1 MKEYIANLADNL
13 IGKHNYYA
21 TYQRVRDRE
30 SLESFID
37 HVKLDI
43 GNNDVLGMNPETL
56 GRIMCA
62 FEPKEMC
69 EVNLRCFDFD
79 GDCEKFLREFVS
91 LCLAHA
97 IHLRL
102 KSERYNKLEIGELA
116 KGADGEPATMTWYQ
130 FIEWGKTLSEG
141 WRLPCIS
148 DRFEIIRAVHNT
160 RRTDIGTQYDAYWS
174 TFEGCGNETKSTHA
188 ELLILNCR
196 YPDRPV
202 YYGKNTKLMCL
213 CVRNRN
219 RES

>member
-1 MKEYIANLADNL
+1 MREYIANLTDNL
-13 IGKHNYYA
+13 IGKHNYYVA
-21 TYQRVRDRE
+21 YQRIHDRE
-30 SLESFID
+30 GRKSFID

-43 GNNDVLGMNPETL
+43 SDNDVLSMNPETL
-56 GRIMCA
+56 GKIMCA
-62 FEPKEMC
+62 FESE
-69 EVNLRCFDFD
+69 EVNEIDRRQFDFE
-79 GDCEKFLREFVS
+79 GDCGKFLRESVS

-97 IHLRL
+97 IYCRL
-102 KSERYNKLEIGELA
+102 ESERYNKLEIGELA

-160 RRTDIGTQYDAYWS
+160 RRTDIGTQYDCYWS
-174 TFEGCGNETKSTHA
+174 TFEGCGNHTATHA